1 MKIIGIVGSNAEFS
15 HNRLLLQ
22 FIEKKFSDLFE
33 FEILEIKDIPMFNQD
48 EDQSKSFPV
57 QYMYNKLIRADGV
70 MDVIQLTPIRKQTCN
85 DYGSFSL

>member
-33 FEILEIKDIPMFNQD
+33 FEILEIKDIPTMNLKEVEELNVKCKFL
-48 EDQSKSFPV
+48 
-57 QYMYNKLIRADGV
+57 MGI
-70 MDVIQLTPIRKQTCN
+70 
-85 DYGSFSL
+85 FSEMEEI